1 MSENMHLIVGLLAL
15 AIPFFAA
22 GFLMLRR
29 QPAIFRMY
37 AVMLLVGLG
46 YLTATGA
53 ISDIG
58 RKVLGQPSLPP
69 IPVPTVKAKPEPA
82 AVPAAAPAP
91 AAAPTTAPATAP
103 AATPTPAAP
112 APAAAPATPAPA
124 R

>member
-82 AVPAAAPAP
+82 A
-91 AAAPTTAPATAP
+91 APTTAPATVP
-103 AATPTPAAP
+103 AATPTPTPAAP